1 MRRKLFA
8 FDIDGTLLDSNKQA
22 LDSTSEALEKLR
34 KAGHLVTIATGRSR
48 FQAQEFIRDL
58 DFTNYILCIGAA
70 G

>member
-22 LDSTSEALEKLR
+22 LDSTREALEKLR

-48 FQAQEFIRDL
+48 FHE
-58 DFTNYILCIGAA
+58 IGRAHV
-70 G
+70 